1 MEYFLKNVSE
11 NYCLN
16 IIVNIN
22 SFGAWIITVDATSK
36 YYCSQGLNKK
46 LKIMEGAMNIFS
58 NIFLGHEIFSS
69 MVHWATIFFFF
80 FFEEIVKPSG
90 SSFYILIYTS
100 FVPKVSEEIS
110 YFSVPD
116 SVPLKITK
124 TENPDSSG

>member
-1 MEYFLKNVSE
+1 M
-11 NYCLN
+11 
-16 IIVNIN
+16 
-22 SFGAWIITVDATSK
+22 K
-36 YYCSQGLNKK
+36 YLALWSTGQR
-46 LKIMEGAMNIFS
+46 F
-58 NIFLGHEIFSS
+58 F
-69 MVHWATIFFFF
+69 FFFF

-90 SSFYILIYTS
+90 PSFYILIYTS